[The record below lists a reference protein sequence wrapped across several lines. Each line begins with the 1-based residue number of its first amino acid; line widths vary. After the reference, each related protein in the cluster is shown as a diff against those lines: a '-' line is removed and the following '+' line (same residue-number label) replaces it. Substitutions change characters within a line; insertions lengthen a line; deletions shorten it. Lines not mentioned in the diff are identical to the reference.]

1 MAELL
6 YGEPF
11 WMVGYV
17 LCTDSITGA
26 IFIYHTTKHITT
38 LAGTRLAKP
47 KTLANFR

>member
-11 WMVGYV
+11 WMISDV
-17 LCTDSITGA
+17 LCTDSIPGA
-26 IFIYHTTKHITT
+26 IFIYHTTKHCTT
-38 LAGTRLAKP
+38 LAGTRPAKP